1 MLMKKTAVM
10 FSSRYL
16 AHNTDPGH
24 PESPRRLQAAMR
36 GFEQAGLLEAR
47 KCSLIEPKPARIEDL
62 RLVHRPEYIN
72 YVRQLCMSGGGILDE
87 ETRTIASR
95 ESFEVARLAVGGV
108 IEAVDKVLT
117 GRFRNVFVLAR
128 PPGHHAGP
136 GYGLGFC
143 IFNSVASGAAY
154 LLRELGLERVLILD
168 VDAHHGNGTQEIFYD
183 RDEVL
188 YISLHEDPTE
198 FPETGFVDETGEEE
212 GSGYTV
218 NIPLPYGSGDP
229 AYWKAF
235 KTIVTPVVRQF
246 DPQFI
251 LVSAGFDGYYEDTVG
266 NLSLSAY
273 VYLRVFQQ
281 VLDLAHDICQDR
293 MVAVLEGGYR
303 PSFLRKIVPAI
314 IGRMAGLN
322 VGIRDK
328 RPSLDLIAQKEAER
342 IIEDARRILS
352 AFWTL

>member
-1 MLMKKTAVM
+1 MKKTAVV

-16 AHNTDPGH
+16 AHNPGPNH
-24 PESPRRLQAAMR
+24 PESPRRLETAMR
-36 GFEQAGLLEAR
+36 GIERAGLLEAQ
-47 KCSLIEPKPARIEDL
+47 KCSLIEPEPARLKHLE
-62 RLVHRPEYIN
+62 LVHHPEYISH
-72 YVRQLCMSGGGILDE
+72 VRQLCMSGGGILDE

-95 ESFEVARLAVGGV
+95 ESFEVARLAAGGV
-108 IEAVDKVLT
+108 IEAVDKVMD
-117 GRFRNVFVLAR
+117 GGFRNAFVLAR

-143 IFNSVASGAAY
+143 IVNNVALGAAH
-154 LLRELGLERVLILD
+154 LVQELGLRRVLILD

-183 RDEVL
+183 SDEVL

-198 FPETGFVDETGEEE
+198 FPGTGFVDEIGEEE

-235 KTIVTPVVRQF
+235 KTIVTPVLRQF
-246 DPQFI
+246 GPQFI
-251 LVSAGFDGYYEDTVG
+251 LVSAGFDGYYGDTVG
-266 NLSLSAY
+266 DLSLSAY

-293 MVAVLEGGYR
+293 IVAVLEGGYR
-303 PSFLRKIVPAI
+303 PRFLGKIVPAI
-314 IGRMAGLN
+314 IGKMAGLN
-322 VGIRDK
+322 VGIRDR
-328 RPSLDLIAQKEAER
+328 RPSLDLRAQKEAER

-352 AFWTL
+352 TFWTL